1 MFGFGKKKK
10 AIIEEN
16 KEFNL
21 SDLSYLN
28 KKELLL
34 HTKLKAK
41 LDEHLL
47 PGESLIGETSC
58 AGGSYFLTDKRL
70 IMICPMIPGKIK
82 EKKDIKQI
90 KVESTYYSEISSVTY
105 KDCILGFS
113 SLDIHLK
120 GNIVKGCPTLYAKP
134 CKAIY
139 KLLNSKVAFN

>member
-10 AIIEEN
+10 KEDT
-16 KEFNL
+16 KEFSLN
-21 SDLSYLN
+21 DLSYLN

-41 LDEHLL
+41 LDENLL

-58 AGGSYFLTDKRL
+58 AGGSYFLTEKRM
-70 IMICPMIPGKIK
+70 IMICPLIPGKVK

-90 KVESTYYSEISSVTY
+90 KVDSLYYAEMSSITY
-105 KDCILGFS
+105 KDGILGFG
-113 SLDIHLK
+113 SLEIHLK
-120 GNIVKGCPTLYAKP
+120 GNIVKGCPTLYQKP

-139 KLLNSKVAFN
+139 KLLNSKIAYN